1 MNTAN
6 YWIEKLKLEKHPEG
20 GYFREVYR
28 SEEIIQKEALPNR
41 YNGDRSVATSIYFL
55 LNGNEFSSFHKIQS
69 DETWHFYSGTTL
81 ELVVL
86 SDSGKLLY
94 HLLGQNPEAGE
105 HFQITIPRNHWFAG
119 RVVDQ
124 SSFSLL
130 GCTVAPG
137 FDFDDFE
144 LAKRKDLIDLYP
156 NYKTI
161 IQELTL
167 D

>member
-20 GYFREVYR
+20 GNFREMYR
-28 SEEIIQKEALPNR
+28 SEEIIQKEALPDR

-55 LNGNEFSSFHKIQS
+55 LNGNEFSSFHKILS
-69 DETWHFYSGTTL
+69 DETWHFYTGTTL

-86 SDSGKLLY
+86 SGSGKLLY

-105 HFQITIPRNHWFAG
+105 HLQITIPRNHWFAG
-119 RVVDQ
+119 RVLEQ
-124 SSFSLL
+124 NSYALL

-137 FDFDDFE
+137 FHFDDFE
-144 LAKRKDLIDLYP
+144 LATRAQLIARYP
-156 NYKTI
+156 NQKI
-161 IQELTL
+161 IITELTIN
-167 D
+167 